1 MKVFRQGDI
10 LLRQVKELP
19 KTAKRKAD
27 KVLALGEA
35 TGHAH
40 QFTSEFADLYVD
52 VDGKQ
57 YAFLVKSAVL
67 EHEEHAN
74 IDVPEGAYE
83 VVIQR
88 EFDLMQ
94 KKQRPIR
101 D

>member
-1 MKVFRQGDI
+1 MKIFRQGDV
-10 LLRQVKELP
+10 LLKQINEVP
-19 KTAKRKAD
+19 KTAKLKMD
-27 KVLALGEA
+27 KVLAYGEA

-40 QFTSEFADLYVD
+40 QFTSPFAELYVD

-57 YAFLVKSAVL
+57 YVYLVETAVL

-74 IDVPEGAYE
+74 VEVPEGTYE

-88 EFDLMQ
+88 ELDLMQ
-94 KKQRPIR
+94 NMVRPVV